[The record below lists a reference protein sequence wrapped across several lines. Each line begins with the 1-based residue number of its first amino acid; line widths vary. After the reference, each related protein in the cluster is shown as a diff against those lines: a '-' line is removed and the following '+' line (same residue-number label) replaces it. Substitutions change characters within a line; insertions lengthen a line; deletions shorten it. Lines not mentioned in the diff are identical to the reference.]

1 MKFEY
6 CMYGGKIFDVEP
18 ANVPG
23 VRVVDNGWVT
33 VIGYQANGYS
43 LMPASL
49 MPAYWRRGARGTVA
63 ISEHTMAA
71 VPTIAATSVPHQE
84 TFMAFELEPCE
95 LEKMNSGLTIHEA
108 AADDAWEVAILVGEL
123 LAEIM
128 HAIGTPAFNF
138 DLTETATRLADFL
151 SREKY
156 FVFVARDA
164 GRHAVGFVS
173 LCESCSLYAEGTFGT
188 MQELYVRPEFRS
200 KKLGLRLVS
209 QAKSFAMSRGW
220 RRLEV
225 TTPPLP
231 EFDRT
236 LAFYEREGFSV
247 TGGRKLK
254 LAL

>member
-1 MKFEY
+1 
-6 CMYGGKIFDVEP
+6 
-18 ANVPG
+18 
-23 VRVVDNGWVT
+23 
-33 VIGYQANGYS
+33 
-43 LMPASL
+43 
-49 MPAYWRRGARGTVA
+49 
-63 ISEHTMAA
+63 
-71 VPTIAATSVPHQE
+71 
-84 TFMAFELEPCE
+84 MAFELDPCGIE
-95 LEKMNSGLTIHEA
+95 RMNSVLSIHQA
-108 AADDAWEVAILVGEL
+108 AADDAGEIAVLVGEL

-156 FVFVARDA
+156 FVFVVRDP
-164 GRHAVGFVS
+164 GHKAVGFVS
-173 LCESCSLYAEGTFGT
+173 LCESCALYAEGAFGT

-209 QAKSFAMSRGW
+209 QARSFALSRGW

-254 LAL
+254 LVL